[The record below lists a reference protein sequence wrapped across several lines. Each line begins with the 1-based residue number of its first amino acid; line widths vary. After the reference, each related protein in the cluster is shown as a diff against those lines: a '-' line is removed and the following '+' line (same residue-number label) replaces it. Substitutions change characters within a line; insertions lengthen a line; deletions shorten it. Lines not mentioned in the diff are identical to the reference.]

1 MQSVTYQFGEAIMVL
16 IDLRLAHDDLKCLI
30 FVAGNDSKYNQLP
43 VMVTICEF
51 RVSTSDSL
59 TSQADYVENRQF
71 S

>member
-51 RVSTSDSL
+51 RVSTFN
-59 TSQADYVENRQF
+59 TIHADDDIAAPQRR
-71 S
+71 